1 MTRRRRFPVR
11 TGAVALFALS
21 ALLLAGC
28 TADPAPADE
37 AAGQD
42 APPVIAPGRP
52 GEPAGTLSPE
62 EAREAGEAAAE
73 PAAPDFVFMRMMVE
87 HHEQA
92 LVMTELAGSRA
103 GDDRVRRLA
112 RRVAAAQGPEIDVMN
127 AWLTRHAG
135 HPADPGEHGEHGGHE
150 EARMPGMASEEELAE
165 LAAARGEAFDAL
177 FLDLMSRHHEGGVLM
192 AADVLAGTGDVM
204 VEQLAN
210 DILATQTVEIERMAD
225 LRRAVWSRTPRRG
238 PAAVS
243 GARGAGRGSP
253 CRVRRR

>member
-1 MTRRRRFPVR
+1 MTRRRRFPAR

-37 AAGQD
+37 AAGRDAAEQD

-52 GEPAGTLSPE
+52 GEPARTLSPE
-62 EAREAGEAAAE
+62 EAGEAGEAAAE

-103 GDDRVRRLA
+103 GDDRVRRMA

-135 HPADPGEHGEHGGHE
+135 HPADAGGHGGHE
-150 EARMPGMASEEELAE
+150 EAGMPGMASEEELAE

-225 LRRAVWSRTPRRG
+225 LRRAV
-238 PAAVS
+238 
-243 GARGAGRGSP
+243 
-253 CRVRRR
+253 